1 MNPGIDL
8 AINTSS
14 GIPMTDQLVSGI
26 TNLIRTRQLLSGAK
40 LPSIRAL
47 AESQQISRFP
57 VIEAYDRLSS
67 LGMIVPTTRAAVR
80 IRAWLKR
87 NRTRSSSNS
96 TIPARR

>member
-57 VIEAYDRLSS
+57 VYR
-67 LGMIVPTTRAAVR
+67 GV
-80 IRAWLKR
+80 
-87 NRTRSSSNS
+87 
-96 TIPARR
+96 